1 MALLILFFAFLL
13 NIHTFNQT
21 PVLQFKPICSD
32 LRNLQPNR
40 IPPLDLVSLLR
51 SLEMSVLLHIGKLTV
66 SSSWESCNMK
76 DIIHSCLKFE

>member
-1 MALLILFFAFLL
+1 MAPLILFFAFLL

-32 LRNLQPNR
+32 LCNLPPNR
-40 IPPLDLVSLLR
+40 ILPLGLVSLLQ

-76 DIIHSCLKFE
+76 DIIHSCL